1 MAISLQLYLST
12 ILQNTYSLVIFPMVM
27 SGLIETLK
35 LGATLTNSGDYS
47 TAILTYLDALRMD
60 ENNATAWFCLGVLYS
75 KTGSSKDAVE
85 AFEKCD
91 EKYPDHP
98 PTLANLAYLLEE
110 SEPER
115 VSNFAKR
122 ALPHLEQDEK
132 LNNIA
137 SISKPE
143 ETQELVFIESQP
155 INEDPADQIL
165 DMGISPDSVESSRQ
179 EEARALSSSGDH
191 STAVSIWKDLLEQTP
206 DSPEVWRGLGEA
218 LSSAGYEDRAV
229 QCMKRAD
236 QIESDTNEQSEPE
249 ISTGIHD
256 DVDDDE
262 LLLIAA
268 DEVRSAPVVEERGS
282 LDDSLGWYNMGINL
296 LNEGKND
303 EALSSFEKAIGGCP
317 SSEVELRVKAQNGR
331 GNALYNEGRYPESIV
346 AYHTAIGL
354 DPKAVSGRT
363 LFNMGSSYAAVEMF
377 DDAIKCFSQSLE
389 RGLDESEAELCEKQI
404 SRCRVLAREQAKRQ
418 ARGIR

>member
-1 MAISLQLYLST
+1 
-12 ILQNTYSLVIFPMVM
+12 M
-27 SGLIETLK
+27 SGLIESLK
-35 LGATLTNSGDYS
+35 IGATQTNSGEFS
-47 TAILTYLDALRMD
+47 KAILTYLDALKMD

-75 KTGSSKDAVE
+75 KTGSVKDAIE
-85 AFEKCD
+85 AFMKCD
-91 EKYPDHP
+91 ENYPDHP
-98 PTLANLAYLLEE
+98 PTLANLAYLLVE

-115 VSNFAKR
+115 ASDFAKR
-122 ALPHLEQDEK
+122 ALPHLEQDEN
-132 LNNIA
+132 LHNIA
-137 SISKPE
+137 SMSKPE
-143 ETQELVFIESQP
+143 ETPELVFIESEP
-155 INEDPADQIL
+155 ILEESVDQNM
-165 DMGISPDSVESSRQ
+165 DTGISPVSNKSSRQ
-179 EEARALSSSGDH
+179 EEARTLSSSGDH

-236 QIESDTNEQSEPE
+236 QIELDSIVEPELE
-249 ISTGIHD
+249 ISTD
-256 DVDDDE
+256 NQDVVDDDE
-262 LLLIAA
+262 LLLTAA
-268 DEVRSAPVVEERGS
+268 DEVRSIPVVEERGS

-331 GNALYNEGRYPESIV
+331 GNALYNEGRYPESII

-354 DPKAVSGRT
+354 DPKSVSGRT

>member
-1 MAISLQLYLST
+1 MAISLELYLST
-12 ILQNTYSLVIFPMVM
+12 ILQNTYSLAIYPMGM
-27 SGLIETLK
+27 SGLIESLK
-35 LGATLTNSGDYS
+35 IGATQTNSGDFS
-47 TAILTYLDALRMD
+47 KAILTYLDALKMD

-75 KTGSSKDAVE
+75 KTGSVKDAVE

-91 EKYPDHP
+91 ENYPDHP
-98 PTLANLAYLLEE
+98 PTLANLAYLLVE

-115 VSNFAKR
+115 ASDFAKR
-122 ALPHLEQDEK
+122 ALPYLEQDQN

-137 SISKPE
+137 SISNPE
-143 ETQELVFIESQP
+143 ETQELIFIESEP
-155 INEDPADQIL
+155 ILEDPVDQIL
-165 DMGISPDSVESSRQ
+165 DTGISPVSDESSRQ

-236 QIESDTNEQSEPE
+236 QIESDSIVEPELE
-249 ISTGIHD
+249 ISTD
-256 DVDDDE
+256 NQDVVDDDD

-268 DEVRSAPVVEERGS
+268 DEVRSIPVVEERGS

-354 DPKAVSGRT
+354 DPKSVSGRT

-389 RGLDESEAELCEKQI
+389 RGLDKSEAELCEKQI

>member
-115 VSNFAKR
+115 ASNFAKR

-165 DMGISPDSVESSRQ
+165 DMGISPDSVESRRQ

-296 LNEGKND
+296 LNDGKND

-354 DPKAVSGRT
+354 DPKSVSGRT

>member
-12 ILQNTYSLVIFPMVM
+12 ILQNTYSLVIYPMVM
-27 SGLIETLK
+27 SGLIECLK
-35 LGATLTNSGDYS
+35 IGATQTNSGDFS
-47 TAILTYLDALRMD
+47 KAILTYLDALKMD

-75 KTGSSKDAVE
+75 KTGSVKDAVE

-91 EKYPDHP
+91 ENYPDHP
-98 PTLANLAYLLEE
+98 PTLANLAYLLVE

-115 VSNFAKR
+115 ASDFAKR
-122 ALPHLEQDEK
+122 ALPYLEQDEN
-132 LNNIA
+132 LHNIA

-143 ETQELVFIESQP
+143 ETQELIFIESEP
-155 INEDPADQIL
+155 IIEDPVDQIL
-165 DMGISPDSVESSRQ
+165 DTGISHVSDESSRQ

-236 QIESDTNEQSEPE
+236 QIESDSIVQSEPE
-249 ISTGIHD
+249 ISTDNQD
-256 DVDDDE
+256 DLDDDD

-268 DEVRSAPVVEERGS
+268 DEVRSVPVVEERGN

-354 DPKAVSGRT
+354 DPKSVSGRT

-389 RGLDESEAELCEKQI
+389 RGLDKSEAELCEKQI

-418 ARGIR
+418 ARGVR

>member
-27 SGLIETLK
+27 SGLIEALK
-35 LGATLTNSGDYS
+35 LGATQTNSGDYS
-47 TAILTYLDALRMD
+47 SAILTYLDVLRID

-75 KTGSSKDAVE
+75 KTGSLKDAVE

-91 EKYPDHP
+91 AKYPDHP
-98 PTLANLAYLLEE
+98 PTLANLAYLLVE

-115 VSNFAKR
+115 ASDFAKR

-137 SISKPE
+137 SISKTE
-143 ETQELVFIESQP
+143 ETHELVFIESQP
-155 INEDPADQIL
+155 INEDSVYQNTDI
-165 DMGISPDSVESSRQ
+165 GISPDSDVPTRREK
-179 EEARALSSSGDH
+179 ARALSSSGDH

-218 LSSAGYEDRAV
+218 LSTAGYEDRAA

-236 QIESDTNEQSEPE
+236 QIESDTNAQSEPD
-249 ISTGIHD
+249 IRTGTNDGAD
-256 DVDDDE
+256 DEE

-268 DEVRSAPVVEERGS
+268 DEVRLAPVVEERGN

-296 LNEGKND
+296 LNEGKNN

-317 SSEVELRVKAQNGR
+317 SSEVELRVKAHNGR
-331 GNALYNEGRYPESIV
+331 GNALYNEGRFPESII

-354 DPKAVSGRT
+354 DPKSVSGRT

>member
-12 ILQNTYSLVIFPMVM
+12 ILQNTYSLVISPMVM
-27 SGLIETLK
+27 SGLIESLK
-35 LGATLTNSGDYS
+35 IGATQTNSGEFS
-47 TAILTYLDALRMD
+47 KAILTYLDALKMD

-75 KTGSSKDAVE
+75 KTGSVKDAVE

-91 EKYPDHP
+91 ENYPDHP
-98 PTLANLAYLLEE
+98 PTLANLAYLLVE

-115 VSNFAKR
+115 ASDFAKR
-122 ALPHLEQDEK
+122 ALPHLEQDEN
-132 LNNIA
+132 LHNIA
-137 SISKPE
+137 SMSKPE
-143 ETQELVFIESQP
+143 ETPELVFIESEP
-155 INEDPADQIL
+155 ILEESVDQNL
-165 DMGISPDSVESSRQ
+165 DTGISPVFDKSSKQ

-236 QIESDTNEQSEPE
+236 QIESDSIVEPELE
-249 ISTGIHD
+249 ISTD
-256 DVDDDE
+256 NQDVVDDDE

-268 DEVRSAPVVEERGS
+268 DEVRSIPVVEERGS

-331 GNALYNEGRYPESIV
+331 GNALYNEGRYPESII

-354 DPKAVSGRT
+354 DPKSVSGRT

>member
-115 VSNFAKR
+115 ASNFAKR

-354 DPKAVSGRT
+354 DPKSVSGRT

-389 RGLDESEAELCEKQI
+389 RGLDKSEAELCEKQI

-418 ARGIR
+418 ARSIR

>member
-115 VSNFAKR
+115 ASNFAKR

-191 STAVSIWKDLLEQTP
+191 STAVSIWNDLLEQTP
-206 DSPEVWRGLGEA
+206 DSPEVWRGLAEA

-296 LNEGKND
+296 LNDGKND

-354 DPKAVSGRT
+354 DPKSVSGRT

>member
-1 MAISLQLYLST
+1 
-12 ILQNTYSLVIFPMVM
+12 
-27 SGLIETLK
+27 
-35 LGATLTNSGDYS
+35 
-47 TAILTYLDALRMD
+47 
-60 ENNATAWFCLGVLYS
+60 
-75 KTGSSKDAVE
+75 
-85 AFEKCD
+85 
-91 EKYPDHP
+91 
-98 PTLANLAYLLEE
+98 
-110 SEPER
+110 
-115 VSNFAKR
+115 
-122 ALPHLEQDEK
+122 
-132 LNNIA
+132 
-137 SISKPE
+137 
-143 ETQELVFIESQP
+143 
-155 INEDPADQIL
+155 
-165 DMGISPDSVESSRQ
+165 
-179 EEARALSSSGDH
+179 
-191 STAVSIWKDLLEQTP
+191 
-206 DSPEVWRGLGEA
+206 
-218 LSSAGYEDRAV
+218 
-229 QCMKRAD
+229 MKRAD

-296 LNEGKND
+296 LNDGKND

-354 DPKAVSGRT
+354 DPNAVSGRT

>member
-1 MAISLQLYLST
+1 
-12 ILQNTYSLVIFPMVM
+12 M
-27 SGLIETLK
+27 SGLIESLK
-35 LGATLTNSGDYS
+35 LGATQTNNGDYS
-47 TAILTYLDALRMD
+47 TAILTYLDALNMD
-60 ENNATAWFCLGVLYS
+60 ENNATAWFCLGVLYC
-75 KTGSSKDAVE
+75 KTGSLKDAIN

-91 EKYPDHP
+91 EEYPDHP
-98 PTLANLAYLLEE
+98 PTLANLAYLLLE

-115 VSNFAKR
+115 ASDFAKR

-132 LNNIA
+132 LRDIA

-143 ETQELVFIESQP
+143 ETQDLVFIESQP
-155 INEDPADQIL
+155 ILENPVNRVL
-165 DMGISPDSVESSRQ
+165 DIGISPVSDEASRQ

-236 QIESDTNEQSEPE
+236 QIESDTNVQSEPE
-249 ISTGIHD
+249 IITD
-256 DVDDDE
+256 TQDVIDDDE

-317 SSEVELRVKAQNGR
+317 SNEVELRVKAQNGR

-346 AYHTAIGL
+346 AYHAAIGL
-354 DPKAVSGRT
+354 DPKSVSGRT

-389 RGLDESEAELCEKQI
+389 RDLDKAEAELCKKQI

-418 ARGIR
+418 ARGLR

>member
-1 MAISLQLYLST
+1 
-12 ILQNTYSLVIFPMVM
+12 M
-27 SGLIETLK
+27 SGLIESLK
-35 LGATLTNSGDYS
+35 IGATQTNSGEFS
-47 TAILTYLDALRMD
+47 KAILTYLDALKMD

-75 KTGSSKDAVE
+75 KTGSVKDAIE
-85 AFEKCD
+85 AFMKCD
-91 EKYPDHP
+91 ENYPDHP
-98 PTLANLAYLLEE
+98 PTLANLAYLLVE

-115 VSNFAKR
+115 ASDFAKR
-122 ALPHLEQDEK
+122 ALPHLEQDEN
-132 LNNIA
+132 LHNIA
-137 SISKPE
+137 SMSKPE
-143 ETQELVFIESQP
+143 ETPELVFIESEP
-155 INEDPADQIL
+155 ILEESVDQNMDI
-165 DMGISPDSVESSRQ
+165 GISPVSNKSSRQ
-179 EEARALSSSGDH
+179 EEARTLSSSGDH

-236 QIESDTNEQSEPE
+236 QIELDSIVEPELE
-249 ISTGIHD
+249 ISTD
-256 DVDDDE
+256 NQDVVDDDE
-262 LLLIAA
+262 LLLTAA
-268 DEVRSAPVVEERGS
+268 DEVRSIPVVEERGS

-331 GNALYNEGRYPESIV
+331 GNALYNEGRYPESII

-354 DPKAVSGRT
+354 DPKSVSGRT

>member
-1 MAISLQLYLST
+1 
-12 ILQNTYSLVIFPMVM
+12 MVM
-27 SGLIETLK
+27 SGLIESLK
-35 LGATLTNSGDYS
+35 IGATQTNSGEFS
-47 TAILTYLDALRMD
+47 KAILTYLDALKMD

-75 KTGSSKDAVE
+75 KTGSVKDAVE
-85 AFEKCD
+85 AFMKCD
-91 EKYPDHP
+91 ENYPDHP
-98 PTLANLAYLLEE
+98 PTLANLAYLLVE

-115 VSNFAKR
+115 ASDFAKR
-122 ALPHLEQDEK
+122 ALPHLEQDEN
-132 LNNIA
+132 LHNIA
-137 SISKPE
+137 SMYKPE
-143 ETQELVFIESQP
+143 ETPELVFIESEP
-155 INEDPADQIL
+155 ILEESVDQNL
-165 DMGISPDSVESSRQ
+165 DTGISPVDGESSRQ

-236 QIESDTNEQSEPE
+236 QIESDSIVEPELE
-249 ISTGIHD
+249 ISTD
-256 DVDDDE
+256 NQDVVDDDD

-268 DEVRSAPVVEERGS
+268 DEVRSIPVVEERGS

-331 GNALYNEGRYPESIV
+331 GNALYNEGRYPESII

-354 DPKAVSGRT
+354 DPKSVSGRT

>member
-12 ILQNTYSLVIFPMVM
+12 ILQNTYSLVIFPAVM
-27 SGLIETLK
+27 SGLIESLK
-35 LGATLTNSGDYS
+35 LGATQTNNGDYS
-47 TAILTYLDALRMD
+47 SAIRTYLDALKID
-60 ENNATAWFCLGVLYS
+60 EDNATAWFCLGVLYS
-75 KTGSSKDAVE
+75 KTGLLKDAVE
-85 AFEKCD
+85 AFENCD

-98 PTLANLAYLLEE
+98 PTLANLAYLLVE

-115 VSNFAKR
+115 ASDFAKR

-132 LNNIA
+132 LNIIA
-137 SISKPE
+137 SISRPE
-143 ETQELVFIESQP
+143 ETQELVFIESRP
-155 INEDPADQIL
+155 INEDSVVQNTDIV
-165 DMGISPDSVESSRQ
+165 ISLGSDESSRQ

-191 STAVSIWKDLLEQTP
+191 STAVSIWKDLLDQNP

-218 LSSAGYEDRAV
+218 LNTAGYEDRAG

-236 QIESDTNEQSEPE
+236 QIESDSNAQSESD
-249 ISTGIHD
+249 ISTDTHG

-268 DEVRSAPVVEERGS
+268 DEVRLAPVVEERGN

-296 LNEGKND
+296 LNEGKNN

-331 GNALYNEGRYPESIV
+331 GNALYNEGRFPESIV

-354 DPKAVSGRT
+354 DPKSVSGRT

-404 SRCRVLAREQAKRQ
+404 SRCRILAREQAKRQ

>member
-1 MAISLQLYLST
+1 
-12 ILQNTYSLVIFPMVM
+12 MVM

-115 VSNFAKR
+115 ASNFAKR

-137 SISKPE
+137 SISRPE

-155 INEDPADQIL
+155 INEDPDDQIL

-296 LNEGKND
+296 LNDGKND